1 MIQTEQRMLAAERR
15 RQIADLLEVVE
26 VLRIH
31 ELAMRFEVTDE
42 TIRRDLS
49 VLEQQG
55 VLTREH
61 GGALSTTADIESPY
75 RRREMHEGK
84 AKRLIAQLAAGLVL
98 DGSTIILDSGTTMH
112 YLIEFLRRKRELV
125 VITNGVNHVTGLLRN
140 PTTSVV
146 VIGGT
151 ARRSSLGTAG
161 ELAVATLERLH
172 ADHTF
177 LATHG
182 FSAKDGV
189 TYPNLEEVAIKKA
202 MIAAGSEVTLLA
214 DGTKYGRVSMVQVA
228 PLQELDR
235 VITSGPI
242 PEGEVA
248 KMRELGLEVLVA
260 GEEQAGTCKE
270 VVDFVEE

>member
-1 MIQTEQRMLAAERR
+1 M
-15 RQIADLLEVVE
+15 
-26 VLRIH
+26 
-31 ELAMRFEVTDE
+31 
-42 TIRRDLS
+42 
-49 VLEQQG
+49 
-55 VLTREH
+55 
-61 GGALSTTADIESPY
+61 
-75 RRREMHEGK
+75 
-84 AKRLIAQLAAGLVL
+84 
-98 DGSTIILDSGTTMH
+98 
-112 YLIEFLRRKRELV
+112 
-125 VITNGVNHVTGLLRN
+125 
-140 PTTSVV
+140 TSVV
-146 VIGGT
+146 VIGG
-151 ARRSSLGTAG
+151 AVRRSSLGTAG

-182 FSAKDGV
+182 FSVQDGV

-248 KMRELGLEVLVA
+248 KMRELGLEVLLA